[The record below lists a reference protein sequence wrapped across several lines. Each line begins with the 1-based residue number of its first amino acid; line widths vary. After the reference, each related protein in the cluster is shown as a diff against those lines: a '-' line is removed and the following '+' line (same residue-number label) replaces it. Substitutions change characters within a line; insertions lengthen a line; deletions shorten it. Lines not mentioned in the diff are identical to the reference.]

1 MFPFINL
8 FCMFLSAWVAVS
20 PRFRTADVKKN
31 WFIFR
36 INLVAVAINAFAVL
50 YWLFNWITA

>member
-8 FCMFLSAWVAVS
+8 FFMFVSAWVAVY
-20 PRFRTADVKKN
+20 PKFRTGNPKKD